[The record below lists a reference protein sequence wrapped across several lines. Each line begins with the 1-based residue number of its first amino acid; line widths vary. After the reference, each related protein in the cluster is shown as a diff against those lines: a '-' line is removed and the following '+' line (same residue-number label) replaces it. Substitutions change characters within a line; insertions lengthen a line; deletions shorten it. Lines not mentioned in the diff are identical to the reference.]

1 MDVAHEWWARASRC
15 PVPNPAQLRRT
26 PNAQLAEHVLSN
38 VAALRQDTVRA
49 VPSAPSTTA
58 AGRALRRPRVEPH
71 YNPVQDALALPL
83 ASPRFLRAP
92 DAVVYPILAVRSAHL
107 PCSATV
113 RWDRLFRDGVCP
125 YASCA
130 HDVDGSVGA
139 CTAIERR
146 WRCVRHVLFEC
157 SDAPAACPRPADLW
171 DDILGVLPACSPSRS
186 LLRQALLCD
195 VHDPEAVSRLCVPWV
210 TDPAAMLVSD
220 GARVRD
226 CVCRLVAAYLLAV
239 GAAVSGVPVP
249 TAHFQ
254 ALHLTRTTR
263 LVRLC
268 DGAGAAGSDQDS
280 DDEAWLRDDLPSARW
295 LPVASAS
302 PASSPPPAS
311 HPHPISALSGVHEAE
326 ALHEYG

>member
-1 MDVAHEWWARASRC
+1 MCAHTYSQSHQ
-15 PVPNPAQLRRT
+15 PVRTAQRQHSKLCRSLRIRNQHL
-26 PNAQLAEHVLSN
+26 PQHVLLHR
-38 VAALRQDTVRA
+38 AHMDRAITVL
-49 VPSAPSTTA
+49 V
-58 AGRALRRPRVEPH
+58 
-71 YNPVQDALALPL
+71 
-83 ASPRFLRAP
+83 P

-171 DDILGVLPACSPSRS
+171 DDILGVLPACSSSRS